1 MSAPQRPEQGHSRH
15 PSSDTRRVAMPR
27 RSTRGPLDMDSAA
40 VPTYQP
46 PTPAIQTALP
56 PSPAPSPMPIRT
68 ASPASSLLSPV
79 QQNRPPTRTRSKS
92 PASRTM
98 QLDLS
103 LLLRPSLYAPV
114 PTTQIA
120 TPFLDASHQPA
131 PDTDLETL
139 LSHRR
144 FIHAADKATDV
155 LTSGSISPSN
165 TQRILQLLYT
175 RFACLV
181 LCNQASLAAKEAKP
195 LSDLLA
201 RESSTYTRP
210 HREIFLEQVPWP
222 LRLLLLKLQVLGTA
236 DAHRR
241 AIMGLYALS
250 SECRTLAQKARVDRD
265 EEAFKMWKSRLSD
278 LGIRVAGELV
288 EMGEL
293 ETARRHLATL
303 EPQPAT
309 TEAEMLEM
317 CIRKT
322 LLLLKIG
329 DTKAAEECLATTT
342 TITTSSSESQT
353 PTDENLLIQRQVL
366 LALTSLSTSNYTTAV
381 TQLQNLATTYPSN
394 PLILHNLAIA
404 NIYSNNV
411 STASSILES
420 LVSETE
426 IVFPTLLFNLSTVF
440 ELRTERARERKL
452 GLVDA
457 VVEVGVR
464 GGGGQVGGF
473 ERGVG
478 EFKLT

>member
-1 MSAPQRPEQGHSRH
+1 MRQTSKLLIILTRQQRCRRHKDQSRDIPGILRATLGVSCTDVSAT
-15 PSSDTRRVAMPR
+15 DTSNTNRITAFTGTVANAYPN
-27 RSTRGPLDMDSAA
+27 S
-40 VPTYQP
+40 
-46 PTPAIQTALP
+46 I
-56 PSPAPSPMPIRT
+56 
-68 ASPASSLLSPV
+68 ASLISSLSCPAKSPI
-79 QQNRPPTRTRSKS
+79 NT

-120 TPFLDASHQPA
+120 TPFLDTSHQPA

-144 FIHAADKATDV
+144 FIHAADKATDI

-165 TQRILQLLYT
+165 TQRILELLYT
-175 RFACLV
+175 RLACLV
-181 LCNQASLAAKEAKP
+181 LCNQATHAAKESKP

-210 HREIFLEQVPWP
+210 HREIFLEQIPWS

-250 SECRTLAQKARVDRD
+250 SECRTLAQKARVDKD
-265 EEAFKMWKSRLSD
+265 EEAFKMWKTRLSD

-293 ETARRHLATL
+293 ETARRHLATIT
-303 EPQPAT
+303 PGPAT
-309 TEAEMLEM
+309 PEAEMLEM

-353 PTDENLLIQRQVL
+353 HTDENLLIQQRVL
-366 LALTSLSTSNYTTAV
+366 SALTSLSTSNYTSAV

-420 LVSETE
+420 LVSESE
-426 IVFPTLLFNLSTVF
+426 IVFPTLLFNLST
-440 ELRTERARERKL
+440 
-452 GLVDA
+452 
-457 VVEVGVR
+457 
-464 GGGGQVGGF
+464 
-473 ERGVG
+473 
-478 EFKLT
+478 

>member
-1 MSAPQRPEQGHSRH
+1 QKCRRHKDQSRDIPGILRATLGVSRCHGVAPEGLWIWIQPTDTSNTNRITAFTGTVANAYPNSIASLI
-15 PSSDTRRVAMPR
+15 SSLSCPAK
-27 RSTRGPLDMDSAA
+27 
-40 VPTYQP
+40 P
-46 PTPAIQTALP
+46 PTNT
-56 PSPAPSPMPIRT
+56 
-68 ASPASSLLSPV
+68 
-79 QQNRPPTRTRSKS
+79 

-120 TPFLDASHQPA
+120 TPFLDTSHQPA

-144 FIHAADKATDV
+144 FIHAADKATDI

-165 TQRILQLLYT
+165 TQQILQLLYT

-181 LCNQASLAAKEAKP
+181 LCNQATLAAKEAKP

-210 HREIFLEQVPWP
+210 HREIFLAQIPWP

-241 AIMGLYALS
+241 AIMGLYSLS
-250 SECRTLAQKARVDRD
+250 SECRTLAQKARVDKD

-303 EPQPAT
+303 APGPAT

-329 DTKAAEECLATTT
+329 DTQAAEECLATF
-342 TITTSSSESQT
+342 TSSSESHT
-353 PTDENLLIQRQVL
+353 HTDENLLIQQHVL
-366 LALTSLSTSNYTTAV
+366 SALTSLSTSNYTTAV

-452 GLVDA
+452 GLVDV
-457 VVEVGVR
+457 VVEVDGIHD
-464 GGGGQVGGF
+464 GDDDGW
-473 ERGVG
+473 
-478 EFKLT
+478 L

>member
-1 MSAPQRPEQGHSRH
+1 MQASHNLDKIANMSAPQRPEQGHSRH

-68 ASPASSLLSPV
+68 VSPASSLLSPV
-79 QQNRPPTRTRSKS
+79 QQHRPSSRTRSKS

-103 LLLRPSLYAPV
+103 PLLRPSLYAPV

-120 TPFLDASHQPA
+120 TPFLDTSHQPA

-144 FIHAADKATDV
+144 FIHAADKATDI

-165 TQRILQLLYT
+165 TQQILQLLYT

-181 LCNQASLAAKEAKP
+181 LCNQATLAAKEAKP

-210 HREIFLEQVPWP
+210 HREIFLEQIPWS

-250 SECRTLAQKARVDRD
+250 SECRTLAQKARVDKD
-265 EEAFKMWKSRLSD
+265 EEGFKMWKSRLSD

-303 EPQPAT
+303 ALEPAT

-329 DTKAAEECLATTT
+329 DTKAAEECLATS
-342 TITTSSSESQT
+342 TSSSESHT
-353 PTDENLLIQRQVL
+353 HTDENLLIQQNVL
-366 LALTSLSTSNYTTAV
+366 SALTALSTSSYTSAV
-381 TQLQNLATTYPSN
+381 TKLQSLATTYPSN

-420 LVSETE
+420 LVSESE
-426 IVFPTLLFNLSTVF
+426 IVFPALLFNLSTVY

-457 VVEVGVR
+457 VVE
-464 GGGGQVGGF
+464 
-473 ERGVG
+473 
-478 EFKLT
+478 

>member
-1 MSAPQRPEQGHSRH
+1 QSRDIPGILRATLGVSRCHGVAPEGLWIWIQPTDTSNTNRITAFTGTVANAYPNSIASLI
-15 PSSDTRRVAMPR
+15 SSLSCPAK
-27 RSTRGPLDMDSAA
+27 
-40 VPTYQP
+40 P
-46 PTPAIQTALP
+46 PTNT
-56 PSPAPSPMPIRT
+56 
-68 ASPASSLLSPV
+68 
-79 QQNRPPTRTRSKS
+79 
-92 PASRTM
+92 PASRTI

-120 TPFLDASHQPA
+120 TPFLDTSHQPA

-144 FIHAADKATDV
+144 FIHAADKATDI

-165 TQRILQLLYT
+165 TQQILQLLYT

-181 LCNQASLAAKEAKP
+181 LCNQSTLAAKEAKP

-210 HREIFLEQVPWP
+210 HREIFLEQIPWP

-250 SECRTLAQKARVDRD
+250 SECRTLAQKARVEKD
-265 EEAFKMWKSRLSD
+265 EEAFKMWKTRLSD

-303 EPQPAT
+303 EPEPAT
-309 TEAEMLEM
+309 TETEMLEM

-329 DTKAAEECLATTT
+329 DTKAAEECLATS
-342 TITTSSSESQT
+342 TSSSESQT
-353 PTDENLLIQRQVL
+353 HTDENLLIQQRVL
-366 LALTSLSTSNYTTAV
+366 SALTSLSTSNYTSAV
-381 TQLQNLATTYPSN
+381 TQLQSLNSTYPSN

-411 STASSILES
+411 STASCILES
-420 LVSETE
+420 LVSESE

-452 GLVDA
+452 GLVDM
-457 VVEVGVR
+457 VVEV
-464 GGGGQVGGF
+464 
-473 ERGVG
+473 
-478 EFKLT
+478 

>member
-1 MSAPQRPEQGHSRH
+1 QSRDIPGILRATLGVSRCHGVAPEGLWIWIQPTDTSNTNRITAFTGTVANAYPNSIASLI
-15 PSSDTRRVAMPR
+15 SSLSCPAK
-27 RSTRGPLDMDSAA
+27 
-40 VPTYQP
+40 P
-46 PTPAIQTALP
+46 PTNT
-56 PSPAPSPMPIRT
+56 
-68 ASPASSLLSPV
+68 
-79 QQNRPPTRTRSKS
+79 
-92 PASRTM
+92 PASRTI

-144 FIHAADKATDV
+144 FIHAADKATDI

-165 TQRILQLLYT
+165 TQQILQLLYT

-181 LCNQASLAAKEAKP
+181 LCNQSTLAAKEAKP

-210 HREIFLEQVPWP
+210 HREIFLEQIPWP

-250 SECRTLAQKARVDRD
+250 SECRTLAQKARVEKD
-265 EEAFKMWKSRLSD
+265 EEAFKMWKTRLSD

-303 EPQPAT
+303 EPEPAT

-329 DTKAAEECLATTT
+329 DTQAAEECLATS
-342 TITTSSSESQT
+342 TSSSESQT
-353 PTDENLLIQRQVL
+353 HTDENLLIQQRVL
-366 LALTSLSTSNYTTAV
+366 SALTSLCTSSPTTAV
-381 TQLQNLATTYPSN
+381 TQLQSLATTYPSN

-452 GLVDA
+452 GLVD
-457 VVEVGVR
+457 VVV
-464 GGGGQVGGF
+464 
-473 ERGVG
+473 
-478 EFKLT
+478 

>member
-79 QQNRPPTRTRSKS
+79 QQNRLPTRTRSKS
-92 PASRTM
+92 PASRTI

-120 TPFLDASHQPA
+120 TPFLDTSHQPA

-144 FIHAADKATDV
+144 FIHAADKATDI

-165 TQRILQLLYT
+165 TQQILQLLYT

-181 LCNQASLAAKEAKP
+181 LCNQSTLAAKEAKP

-210 HREIFLEQVPWP
+210 HREIFLEQIPWP

-250 SECRTLAQKARVDRD
+250 SECRTLAQKARVEKD
-265 EEAFKMWKSRLSD
+265 EEAFKMWKTRLSD

-303 EPQPAT
+303 EPEPAT
-309 TEAEMLEM
+309 TETEMLEM

-329 DTKAAEECLATTT
+329 DTKAAEECLATS
-342 TITTSSSESQT
+342 TSSSESQT
-353 PTDENLLIQRQVL
+353 HTDENLLIQQRVL
-366 LALTSLSTSNYTTAV
+366 SALTSLSTSNYTSAV

-411 STASSILES
+411 STASCILES

-440 ELRTERARERKL
+440 ELRTEKARERKL

>member
-40 VPTYQP
+40 APTYQP

-120 TPFLDASHQPA
+120 TPFLDTSHQPA

-144 FIHAADKATDV
+144 FIHAADKATDI

-165 TQRILQLLYT
+165 TQQILQLLYT

-181 LCNQASLAAKEAKP
+181 LCNQATLAAKEAKP

-210 HREIFLEQVPWP
+210 HREIFLEQIPWS

-250 SECRTLAQKARVDRD
+250 SECRTLVQKARVEKD

-293 ETARRHLATL
+293 ETARRYLATL
-303 EPQPAT
+303 APGPAT

-329 DTKAAEECLATTT
+329 DTQAAEECLATF
-342 TITTSSSESQT
+342 TSSSESQT
-353 PTDENLLIQRQVL
+353 HTDENLLIQQNVL
-366 LALTSLSTSNYTTAV
+366 SALTSLSTSNYTSAV
-381 TQLQNLATTYPSN
+381 TQLQSLATTYPSN

-420 LVSETE
+420 LVSKRQS
-426 IVFPTLLFNLSTVF
+426 ISKIIQ
-440 ELRTERARERKL
+440 RRI
-452 GLVDA
+452 
-457 VVEVGVR
+457 
-464 GGGGQVGGF
+464 
-473 ERGVG
+473 
-478 EFKLT
+478 

>member
-1 MSAPQRPEQGHSRH
+1 QSRDIPGILRATLGVSRCHGVAPEGLWIWIQPTDTSNTNRITAFTGTVANAYPNSIASLI
-15 PSSDTRRVAMPR
+15 SSLSCPAK
-27 RSTRGPLDMDSAA
+27 
-40 VPTYQP
+40 P
-46 PTPAIQTALP
+46 PTNT
-56 PSPAPSPMPIRT
+56 
-68 ASPASSLLSPV
+68 
-79 QQNRPPTRTRSKS
+79 
-92 PASRTM
+92 PASRTI

-120 TPFLDASHQPA
+120 TPFLDTSHQPA

-144 FIHAADKATDV
+144 FIHAADKATDI

-165 TQRILQLLYT
+165 TQQILQLLYT

-181 LCNQASLAAKEAKP
+181 LCKQSTLAAKEAKP

-210 HREIFLEQVPWP
+210 HREIFLEQIPWP

-241 AIMGLYALS
+241 TIMGLYALS
-250 SECRTLAQKARVDRD
+250 SECRTLAQKARVEKD
-265 EEAFKMWKSRLSD
+265 EEAFKMWKTRLSD

-303 EPQPAT
+303 EPEPAT

-329 DTKAAEECLATTT
+329 DTQAAEECLATS
-342 TITTSSSESQT
+342 TSSSESQT
-353 PTDENLLIQRQVL
+353 HTDENLLIQQRVL
-366 LALTSLSTSNYTTAV
+366 SALTSLCTSSPTTAV
-381 TQLQNLATTYPSN
+381 TQLQSLATTYPSN

-457 VVEVGVR
+457 VVEV
-464 GGGGQVGGF
+464 
-473 ERGVG
+473 
-478 EFKLT
+478 

>member
-1 MSAPQRPEQGHSRH
+1 QTCRRHKDQSRDIPGILRATLGVSRCHGVAPEGLWIWIQRQ
-15 PSSDTRRVAMPR
+15 
-27 RSTRGPLDMDSAA
+27 A

-79 QQNRPPTRTRSKS
+79 QQNRLPTRTRSKS
-92 PASRTM
+92 PASRTI

-120 TPFLDASHQPA
+120 TPFLDTSHQPA

-144 FIHAADKATDV
+144 FIHAADKATDI

-181 LCNQASLAAKEAKP
+181 LCNQATLAAKEAKP

-210 HREIFLEQVPWP
+210 HREIFLEQIPWP

-250 SECRTLAQKARVDRD
+250 SECRTLAQKARSEKD
-265 EEAFKMWKSRLSD
+265 EEAFKMWKTRLSD

-303 EPQPAT
+303 EPEPAT

-329 DTKAAEECLATTT
+329 DTQAAEECLATS
-342 TITTSSSESQT
+342 TSSSEPQT
-353 PTDENLLIQRQVL
+353 HTDENLLIQRHVL
-366 LALTSLSTSNYTTAV
+366 SAITSLCTSSPTTAV

-420 LVSETE
+420 LVSESE

-440 ELRTERARERKL
+440 ELRTEKARERKL
-452 GLVDA
+452 GLVDT
-457 VVEVGVR
+457 VVEVG
-464 GGGGQVGGF
+464 
-473 ERGVG
+473 
-478 EFKLT
+478 

>member
-1 MSAPQRPEQGHSRH
+1 RHKDQSRDIPGILRATLGVSRCHGVAPEGLWIWIQPTDTSNTNRIAAFTGTVANAYPNSIASLI
-15 PSSDTRRVAMPR
+15 SSLSCPAK
-27 RSTRGPLDMDSAA
+27 
-40 VPTYQP
+40 P
-46 PTPAIQTALP
+46 PTNT
-56 PSPAPSPMPIRT
+56 
-68 ASPASSLLSPV
+68 
-79 QQNRPPTRTRSKS
+79 
-92 PASRTM
+92 PASRTI

-120 TPFLDASHQPA
+120 TPFLDTSHQPA

-144 FIHAADKATDV
+144 FIHAADKATDI

-165 TQRILQLLYT
+165 TQQILQLLYT

-181 LCNQASLAAKEAKP
+181 LCNQSTLAAKEAKP

-210 HREIFLEQVPWP
+210 HREIFLEQIPWP

-250 SECRTLAQKARVDRD
+250 SECRTLAQKARVEKD
-265 EEAFKMWKSRLSD
+265 EEAFKMWKTRLSD

-303 EPQPAT
+303 EPEPAI

-329 DTKAAEECLATTT
+329 DTQAAEECLATS
-342 TITTSSSESQT
+342 TSSSESQT
-353 PTDENLLIQRQVL
+353 PTDENLLIQQNVL
-366 LALTSLSTSNYTTAV
+366 SALTSLCTSSPTTTV

-440 ELRTERARERKL
+440 ELRTEKARERKL
-452 GLVDA
+452 GLVDT
-457 VVEVGVR
+457 VVEVG
-464 GGGGQVGGF
+464 
-473 ERGVG
+473 
-478 EFKLT
+478 

>member
-1 MSAPQRPEQGHSRH
+1 QKCRRHKDQSRDIPGVLRATLGVSRCHGVAPEGLWIWIQP
-15 PSSDTRRVAMPR
+15 A
-27 RSTRGPLDMDSAA
+27 
-40 VPTYQP
+40 PTYQP

-92 PASRTM
+92 PASRTI

-120 TPFLDASHQPA
+120 TPFLDTSHQPA

-144 FIHAADKATDV
+144 FIHAADKATDI

-165 TQRILQLLYT
+165 TQQILQLLYT

-181 LCNQASLAAKEAKP
+181 LCNQSTLAAKEAKP

-210 HREIFLEQVPWP
+210 HREIFLEQIPWP

-250 SECRTLAQKARVDRD
+250 SECRTLAQKARVEKD
-265 EEAFKMWKSRLSD
+265 EEAFKMWKTRLSD

-303 EPQPAT
+303 EPEPAI

-329 DTKAAEECLATTT
+329 DTQAAEECLATTT
-342 TITTSSSESQT
+342 ASTSSESH
-353 PTDENLLIQRQVL
+353 TDLNENLLIQRQVL
-366 LALTSLSTSNYTTAV
+366 SALTALSTSNYTSAV
-381 TQLQNLATTYPSN
+381 TQLQSLNSTYPSN

-457 VVEVGVR
+457 VVEVG
-464 GGGGQVGGF
+464 
-473 ERGVG
+473 
-478 EFKLT
+478 

>member
-1 MSAPQRPEQGHSRH
+1 
-15 PSSDTRRVAMPR
+15 
-27 RSTRGPLDMDSAA
+27 
-40 VPTYQP
+40 
-46 PTPAIQTALP
+46 
-56 PSPAPSPMPIRT
+56 
-68 ASPASSLLSPV
+68 
-79 QQNRPPTRTRSKS
+79 
-92 PASRTM
+92 
-98 QLDLS
+98 
-103 LLLRPSLYAPV
+103 
-114 PTTQIA
+114 
-120 TPFLDASHQPA
+120 
-131 PDTDLETL
+131 
-139 LSHRR
+139 
-144 FIHAADKATDV
+144 
-155 LTSGSISPSN
+155 
-165 TQRILQLLYT
+165 
-175 RFACLV
+175 
-181 LCNQASLAAKEAKP
+181 
-195 LSDLLA
+195 
-201 RESSTYTRP
+201 
-210 HREIFLEQVPWP
+210 
-222 LRLLLLKLQVLGTA
+222 
-236 DAHRR
+236 
-241 AIMGLYALS
+241 MGLYALS
-250 SECRTLAQKARVDRD
+250 SECRTLAQKARSEKD

-303 EPQPAT
+303 EPEPAT

-329 DTKAAEECLATTT
+329 DTQAAEECLATS
-342 TITTSSSESQT
+342 TSSSEQPHSH
-353 PTDENLLIQRQVL
+353 TDENLLIQQNVL
-366 LALTSLSTSNYTTAV
+366 SALTALSTSNYTSAV
-381 TQLQNLATTYPSN
+381 TQLQTLNSTYPSN

-411 STASSILES
+411 STASCILES

-452 GLVDA
+452 GLVDT

>member
-79 QQNRPPTRTRSKS
+79 QQNRLPTRTRSKS
-92 PASRTM
+92 PASRTI

-120 TPFLDASHQPA
+120 TPFLDTSHQPA

-144 FIHAADKATDV
+144 FIHAADKATDI

-165 TQRILQLLYT
+165 TQQILQLLYT

-181 LCNQASLAAKEAKP
+181 LCNQSTLAAKEAKP

-210 HREIFLEQVPWP
+210 HREIFLEQIPWP

-250 SECRTLAQKARVDRD
+250 SECRTLAQKARVEKD
-265 EEAFKMWKSRLSD
+265 EEAFKMWKTRLSD

-303 EPQPAT
+303 EPEPAI

-329 DTKAAEECLATTT
+329 DTQAAEECLATTT
-342 TITTSSSESQT
+342 ASTSSESHT
-353 PTDENLLIQRQVL
+353 DLDENLLIQRQVL
-366 LALTSLSTSNYTTAV
+366 SALTALSTSNYTSAV
-381 TQLQNLATTYPSN
+381 TQLQSLNSTYPSN

-420 LVSETE
+420 LVSESE

-452 GLVDA
+452 GLVDT
-457 VVEVGVR
+457 VVEVG
-464 GGGGQVGGF
+464 
-473 ERGVG
+473 
-478 EFKLT
+478 

>member
-79 QQNRPPTRTRSKS
+79 QQNRPSSRTRSKS

-120 TPFLDASHQPA
+120 TPFLDTSHQPA

-144 FIHAADKATDV
+144 FIHAADKATDI

-165 TQRILQLLYT
+165 TQQILQLLYT

-181 LCNQASLAAKEAKP
+181 LCNQATLAAKEAKP

-210 HREIFLEQVPWP
+210 HREIFLEQIPWS

-250 SECRTLAQKARVDRD
+250 SECRTLAQKARVDKD

-303 EPQPAT
+303 EPEPAT

-329 DTKAAEECLATTT
+329 DTQAAEECLATTT
-342 TITTSSSESQT
+342 ASTSSESQT
-353 PTDENLLIQRQVL
+353 DLDENLLIQRQVL
-366 LALTSLSTSNYTTAV
+366 SALTALSTSNYTSAV
-381 TQLQNLATTYPSN
+381 TKLQSLNSTYPSN

-457 VVEVGVR
+457 VVEVG
-464 GGGGQVGGF
+464 
-473 ERGVG
+473 
-478 EFKLT
+478 

>member
-79 QQNRPPTRTRSKS
+79 QQNRLPTRTRSKS

-120 TPFLDASHQPA
+120 TPFLDTSHQPA

-144 FIHAADKATDV
+144 FIHAADKATDI

-165 TQRILQLLYT
+165 TQQILQLLYT

-181 LCNQASLAAKEAKP
+181 LCNQATLAAKEAKP

-210 HREIFLEQVPWP
+210 HREIFLAQIPWP

-241 AIMGLYALS
+241 AIMGLYSLS
-250 SECRTLAQKARVDRD
+250 SECRTLAQKARVDKD

-303 EPQPAT
+303 APGPAT

-329 DTKAAEECLATTT
+329 DTQAAEECLATF
-342 TITTSSSESQT
+342 TSSSESHT
-353 PTDENLLIQRQVL
+353 HTDENLLIQQHVL
-366 LALTSLSTSNYTTAV
+366 SALTSLSTSNYTTAV

-452 GLVDA
+452 GLVDV
-457 VVEVGVR
+457 VVEVG
-464 GGGGQVGGF
+464 
-473 ERGVG
+473 
-478 EFKLT
+478 

>member
-79 QQNRPPTRTRSKS
+79 QQNRLPTRTRSKS
-92 PASRTM
+92 PASRTI

-120 TPFLDASHQPA
+120 TPFLDTSHQPA

-144 FIHAADKATDV
+144 FIHAADKATDI

-165 TQRILQLLYT
+165 TQQILQLLYT

-181 LCNQASLAAKEAKP
+181 LCNQSTLAAKEAKP

-210 HREIFLEQVPWP
+210 HREIFLEQIPWP

-250 SECRTLAQKARVDRD
+250 SECRTLAQKARVEKD
-265 EEAFKMWKSRLSD
+265 EEAFKMWKTRLSD

-303 EPQPAT
+303 EPEPAT

-329 DTKAAEECLATTT
+329 DTQAAEECLATS
-342 TITTSSSESQT
+342 TSSSESQT
-353 PTDENLLIQRQVL
+353 HTDENLLIQQRVL
-366 LALTSLSTSNYTTAV
+366 SALTSLCTSSPTTAV
-381 TQLQNLATTYPSN
+381 TQLQSLATTYPSN

-452 GLVDA
+452 GL
-457 VVEVGVR
+457 
-464 GGGGQVGGF
+464 
-473 ERGVG
+473 
-478 EFKLT
+478 

>member
-27 RSTRGPLDMDSAA
+27 RSTRGPLDMDSASVFIA
-40 VPTYQP
+40 DVFQDMQSCTDVSA
-46 PTPAIQTALP
+46 TDTSDTNRITALTSTVANAYPNSIASLISSLSCPTKP
-56 PSPAPSPMPIRT
+56 PINTYAIEKSSTANNAIGSL
-68 ASPASSLLSPV
+68 ASPTTFLVRASTDNPNRDTIPRHFTPTSP
-79 QQNRPPTRTRSKS
+79 RHRS
-92 PASRTM
+92 RNFTI
-98 QLDLS
+98 
-103 LLLRPSLYAPV
+103 
-114 PTTQIA
+114 TQTI
-120 TPFLDASHQPA
+120 
-131 PDTDLETL
+131 
-139 LSHRR
+139 
-144 FIHAADKATDV
+144 V
-155 LTSGSISPSN
+155 
-165 TQRILQLLYT
+165 QLLYT

-181 LCNQASLAAKEAKP
+181 LCNQSTLAAKEAKP

-210 HREIFLEQVPWP
+210 HREIFLEQIPWP

-241 AIMGLYALS
+241 AIMGLYSLS
-250 SECRTLAQKARVDRD
+250 SECRTLAQKARVDKD

-303 EPQPAT
+303 ALEPAT

-329 DTKAAEECLATTT
+329 DTKAAEECLATS
-342 TITTSSSESQT
+342 TSSSESHT
-353 PTDENLLIQRQVL
+353 HTDENLLIQQHVL
-366 LALTSLSTSNYTTAV
+366 SALTSLSTSNYTSAV
-381 TQLQNLATTYPSN
+381 TQLQSLNSTYPSN

-426 IVFPTLLFNLSTVF
+426 IVFPTLLFNLST
-440 ELRTERARERKL
+440 
-452 GLVDA
+452 
-457 VVEVGVR
+457 
-464 GGGGQVGGF
+464 
-473 ERGVG
+473 
-478 EFKLT
+478 

>member
-79 QQNRPPTRTRSKS
+79 QQNRLPTRTRSKS
-92 PASRTM
+92 PASRTI

-120 TPFLDASHQPA
+120 TPFLDTSHQPA

-144 FIHAADKATDV
+144 FIHAADKATDI

-165 TQRILQLLYT
+165 TQQILQLLYT

-181 LCNQASLAAKEAKP
+181 LCNQSTLAAKEAKP

-210 HREIFLEQVPWP
+210 HREIFLEQIPWP

-250 SECRTLAQKARVDRD
+250 SECRTLAQKARVEKD
-265 EEAFKMWKSRLSD
+265 EEAFKMWKTRLSD

-303 EPQPAT
+303 EPEPAT
-309 TEAEMLEM
+309 TETEMLEM

-329 DTKAAEECLATTT
+329 DTKAAEECLATS
-342 TITTSSSESQT
+342 TSSSESQT
-353 PTDENLLIQRQVL
+353 HTDENLLIQQRVL
-366 LALTSLSTSNYTTAV
+366 SALTSLSTSNYTSAV

-411 STASSILES
+411 STASCILES

-440 ELRTERARERKL
+440 ELRTEKARERKL
-452 GLVDA
+452 GLVDV
-457 VVEVGVR
+457 VVEKGWVVD
-464 GGGGQVGGF
+464 
-473 ERGVG
+473 
-478 EFKLT
+478 

>member
-120 TPFLDASHQPA
+120 TPFLDTSHQPA

-144 FIHAADKATDV
+144 FIHAADKATDI

-165 TQRILQLLYT
+165 TQQILQLLYT

-181 LCNQASLAAKEAKP
+181 LCNQATLAAKEAKP

-210 HREIFLEQVPWP
+210 HREIFLEQIPWS

-241 AIMGLYALS
+241 AIMGSYSLS
-250 SECRTLAQKARVDRD
+250 SECRTLAQKARTEKD

-303 EPQPAT
+303 EPEPAT

-329 DTKAAEECLATTT
+329 DTQAAEECLATF
-342 TITTSSSESQT
+342 TSSSESHT
-353 PTDENLLIQRQVL
+353 HTDENLLIQQKVL
-366 LALTSLSTSNYTTAV
+366 SALTSLSTSNYTSAV
-381 TQLQNLATTYPSN
+381 TQLQSLNSTYPSN

-404 NIYSNNV
+404 NIYSNN
-411 STASSILES
+411 
-420 LVSETE
+420 
-426 IVFPTLLFNLSTVF
+426 
-440 ELRTERARERKL
+440 
-452 GLVDA
+452 
-457 VVEVGVR
+457 
-464 GGGGQVGGF
+464 
-473 ERGVG
+473 
-478 EFKLT
+478 